1 MTLFNTYSNMIG
13 RIPPELRAVLSLGG
27 GYSLLIKGA
36 PGTGKTMLALEILS
50 EFCGKNAIYL
60 STRVSIPALYNQFPW
75 LEERTESMSVIDA
88 TKLYISPATVDALKD
103 YIPDEAYVKYKAMLE
118 AVKGFSGP
126 FSLFNVLY
134 KKLVDA
140 EKPAAL
146 VIDSWEAITAE
157 EKEMM
162 IELWGAAITD
172 LVQMY
177 SPKYRMKLILI
188 SETTDTMPLDYLVDG
203 IIELSRITIDYR
215 RARELVLK
223 KLWGT
228 RIDQHQYGFTL
239 DGGRFRSFGPFERRK
254 IEKPRKVEPV
264 PHTATHLS
272 TGCAELDRILGGGL
286 SKGSTALLEYGDD
299 LSLLGYHSIIAHM
312 ILNCIQ
318 QGSHCVTIPS
328 SGWDERRLRRG
339 IVPFVKEEDYQ
350 KYLTVFEI
358 RRDTE
363 EVRENVK
370 VLEGVTLSE
379 EFQVFTDY
387 ISQIKP
393 PVMVIIGTDWLEYQ
407 YRLKALG
414 NLEDA
419 LELFAYWIPELRES
433 GNVAVFAMPSGGIVG
448 RGLGQMVTTRF
459 KLTVLNG
466 SVILYCNRPDTKLHC
481 LENIITEDALKLRL
495 TPFV

>member
-1 MTLFNTYSNMIG
+1 MIG
-13 RIPPELRAVLSLGG
+13 RIPPELRAILSLGG

-36 PGTGKTMLALEILS
+36 PGTGKTMLAFEILD
-50 EFCGKNAIYL
+50 EFGGGNAIYL

-75 LEERTESMSVIDA
+75 LEERGDSVSLIDA
-88 TKLYISPATVDALKD
+88 TKLYIPPAAVDELRD
-103 YIPDEAYVKYKAMLE
+103 YIPDEAYVNYKALIE

-126 FSLFNVLY
+126 FSLFNGLY
-134 KKLVDA
+134 EKLVDA
-140 EKPAAL
+140 EKPAIL
-146 VIDSWEAITAE
+146 VIDSWEAIAAE

-162 IELWGAAITD
+162 LELWGAAITD

-177 SPKYRMKLILI
+177 SPKYKMKLILI
-188 SETTDTMPLDYLVDG
+188 TETTDTTPLDYLVDG

-239 DGGRFRSFGPFERRK
+239 DGGVFRSFPPFERRK
-254 IEKPRKVEPV
+254 VDKPRRVEIV
-264 PHTATHLS
+264 PDTATHLS
-272 TGCAELDRILGGGL
+272 TGCVELDGLLGGGL

-312 ILNCIQ
+312 IINCIQ
-318 QGSHCVTIPS
+318 QGTHCVTILS

-339 IVPFVKEEDYQ
+339 IVPFVKEEDYLE
-350 KYLTVFEI
+350 YLTVFEI

-379 EFQVFTDY
+379 EFQVFRDY
-387 ISQIKP
+387 ISQLKP
-393 PVMVIIGTDWLEYQ
+393 PVTVIIGTDWLEYQ

-419 LELFAYWIPELRES
+419 LEIFAYWVMELREA

-459 KLTVLNG
+459 KLIVLNG

-481 LENIITEDALKLRL
+481 LENVVTEDTLKLQL